1 MKMMDAITLNGG
13 LKMPLKRLVT
23 VRIAKEGVKF
33 W

>member
-1 MKMMDAITLNGG
+1 VKMVDAITLNGR

-23 VRIAKEGVKF
+23 VRIVKEGVKF